1 MPRVPFKTNTKFLA
15 ELRESVLRFAHM
27 HYGASGLSAEDLTQ
41 EALTWTFDNVRCGR
55 LTTLTSSLKTY
66 VINILKNVARE
77 QLRVMDHYSSGNATQ
92 DDDDDLPPVDL
103 GMAQEAIDRWMEQE
117 SDDERDELQNAV
129 YDIVT
134 KMKDP
139 CKSGLWSYYWED
151 MSMKEIADMMGY
163 SNARVAT
170 SQKSRCM
177 NKVKEV
183 MEELLKKM
191 RS

>member
-1 MPRVPFKTNTKFLA
+1 MPRVPFTTDNKFLT
-15 ELRESVLRFAHM
+15 ELREAVLRFAHKR
-27 HYGASGLSAEDLTQ
+27 YGASGLSAEDLTQ
-41 EALTWTFDNVRCGR
+41 EALTRTFDNVRRGR

-77 QLRVMDHYSSGNATQ
+77 QLRDRDHYNGGNAPQ
-92 DDDDDLPPVDL
+92 DDDDDLPPVDM
-103 GMAQEAIDRWMEQE
+103 GMAQEAIDHWMEQE
-117 SDDERDELQNAV
+117 SNDERDELQNAV

-134 KMKDP
+134 KMNDP
-139 CKSGLWSYYWED
+139 CKSVLWSYYWEG
-151 MSMKEIADMMGY
+151 MSMREIADMMGY

-183 MEELLKKM
+183 MEDFLKK
-191 RS
+191 